1 MYGWRCRIGLI
12 VPSGNIVMENE
23 FNTVL
28 SLLDGISVHTT
39 RIMLKTGSIEDLLK
53 MKEGLKRAC
62 SELESAHVDIIV
74 YGCTS
79 GSFAKGMDFDK
90 DIITEIEDKTGINAT
105 TTSTAVVEA
114 LHILN
119 VKKIAVGTPYS
130 DDVNEKEKKFLE
142 DSGFEVT
149 ALLGLNIIP
158 IFNQGLQE
166 PYVAY
171 NLGKKIN
178 TDDAECI
185 FLSCTDFRAVEIID
199 ALENRLKK
207 PVISSNQATLWHVLT
222 LEELGEPIKK
232 YGVLLE
238 EHL

>member
-23 FNTVL
+23 FNTVI
-28 SLLDGISVHTT
+28 SVLDGVCVHTT
-39 RIMLKTGSIEDLLK
+39 RIMLKTGSIQDLLE
-53 MKEGLKRAC
+53 MKKGLKRAC
-62 SELESAHVDIIV
+62 SELASAHVDIIV

-79 GSFAKGMDFDK
+79 GSFAKGLDFDK
-90 DIITEIEDKTGINAT
+90 EIITEIEKETGITGT
-105 TTSTAVVEA
+105 TTSTAVVKA
-114 LHILN
+114 LHTLN

-130 DDVNEKEKKFLE
+130 DDVNEKEKTFLE
-142 DSGFEVT
+142 DNGFEVT
-149 ALLGLNIIP
+149 TLLGLNITP

-171 NLGKKIN
+171 NLGRKID
-178 TDDAECI
+178 TDDTECI
-185 FLSCTDFRAVEIID
+185 FLSCTDFRAVDIIG

-207 PVISSNQATLWHVLT
+207 PVVSSNQATLWQVLT
-222 LEELGEPIKK
+222 LEGLGEPIKN

-238 EHL
+238 EYV